1 MSLRLSL
8 LEVAIFFPL
17 GLGVLCCP
25 RSGFLA
31 YNRLG
36 HFSLFRLR
44 KGPEAGEAEVAFTS
58 KHSFNILLR
67 LLWC

>member
-1 MSLRLSL
+1 
-8 LEVAIFFPL
+8 
-17 GLGVLCCP
+17 VLCCP
-25 RSGFLA
+25 CSGFLA

-36 HFSLFRLR
+36 CFILYGL
-44 KGPEAGEAEVAFTS
+44 GGGLEVGKAKVVFIS

>member
-1 MSLRLSL
+1 M
-8 LEVAIFFPL
+8 AIFFLL
-17 GLGVLCCP
+17 GLRVLCHPCL
-25 RSGFLA
+25 GFLA

-36 HFSLFRLR
+36 CFNLYGLGG
-44 KGPEAGEAEVAFTS
+44 GPEAGKAEVSFTP